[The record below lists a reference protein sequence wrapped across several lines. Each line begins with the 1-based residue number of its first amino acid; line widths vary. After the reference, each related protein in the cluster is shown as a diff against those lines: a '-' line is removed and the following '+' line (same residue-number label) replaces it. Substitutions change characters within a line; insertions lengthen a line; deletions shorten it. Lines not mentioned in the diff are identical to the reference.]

1 VTVSLWCKVLAPV
14 FKFSFGRYW
23 SLPWLLHKFAEG
35 VQKTI
40 SGRGRILLE
49 KK

>member
-1 VTVSLWCKVLAPV
+1 LLSPRQRY
-14 FKFSFGRYW
+14 FSRCP
-23 SLPWLLHKFAEG
+23 LPWLLQKFGEV
-35 VQKTI
+35 VQTTI